1 MERQRARPGEPED
14 APREGSVREGRDRD
28 VGDVLEVDKGRRVGK
43 NRSRSI
49 MSCKAAAARP
59 DLACYMACNTSLS
72 AKSAIAQL
80 NIAAMGTAA
89 PGGQQAGG
97 RMSLDERM
105 ANMPRHTVGHDAPA
119 ATGKDSTVNAAVS
132 LYNKHKGIK

>member
-1 MERQRARPGEPED
+1 MEKKRI
-14 APREGSVREGRDRD
+14 
-28 VGDVLEVDKGRRVGK
+28 KT
-43 NRSRSI
+43 I

-59 DLACYMACNTSLS
+59 DLAAYMACNTSLS

-80 NIAAMGTAA
+80 NIAAMGMADT
-89 PGGQQAGG
+89 GGKPSGA

-105 ANMPRHTVGHDAPA
+105 ANMPRHNVGHDAPQ
-119 ATGKDSTVNAAVS
+119 ATGKDTTVNAAVS